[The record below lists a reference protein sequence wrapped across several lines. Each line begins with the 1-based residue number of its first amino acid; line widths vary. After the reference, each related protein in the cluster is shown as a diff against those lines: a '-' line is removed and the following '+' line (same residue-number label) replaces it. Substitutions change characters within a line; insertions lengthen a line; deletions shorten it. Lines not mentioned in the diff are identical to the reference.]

1 MENIKYIQKVLELLH
16 YNFDVVQYILKVYWL
31 FKILFY
37 KLFHKCA
44 LNRKKKMKN
53 INQRQIWTVFSSAH
67 SVQLFL
73 TIHRQIRRLA
83 SHLHSI
89 K

>member
-53 INQRQIWTVFSSAH
+53 INLRQIWTVFSSAH

-73 TIHRQIRRLA
+73 TIHCQIRRLA

>member
-44 LNRKKKMKN
+44 LNRKKKNEKYQSETNMDC
-53 INQRQIWTVFSSAH
+53 F
-67 SVQLFL
+67 
-73 TIHRQIRRLA
+73 
-83 SHLHSI
+83 
-89 K
+89 